1 MKATI
6 SAALAIAAIVAVCVA
21 TSAQVDRILKRHKNL
36 CIFCFRENA
45 DNRISSTAIFDT
57 VAHKQEGNELKG
69 QDVGSMKSINGLLK
83 HLDKLSK
90 DASNG
95 EEKDKRG
102 KIILVGEIIEQE
114 FVRIILIMMTLGQR
128 LRKLRP

>member
-1 MKATI
+1 MLPHQLRSIESSNVIKTCA
-6 SAALAIAAIVAVCVA
+6 S
-21 TSAQVDRILKRHKNL
+21 
-36 CIFCFRENA
+36 CFHENA